1 MALPIDGGGYFAG
14 NLRASM
20 FNSIG
25 LYQALITVT
34 TDTAPVATVLSN
46 NLGVDVVWSFVTTG
60 IYRATATGALT
71 ASKTGIL
78 LTPDTKGDDTQLA
91 VNHEGAN
98 SFLLYAREAGT
109 LTDDLIAGTY
119 LEIKVFP

>member
-14 NLRASM
+14 NLRAAA

-34 TDTAPVATVLSN
+34 SVAPVVTVLSN
-46 NLGVDVVWSFVTTG
+46 NLGVDVVWSYVTPGT
-60 IYRATATGALT
+60 YRATATGALT
-71 ASKTGIL
+71 TSKTGVL
-78 LTPDTKGDDTQLA
+78 VTPDATGNTT
-91 VNHEGAN
+91 VVTVEHEGAN
-98 SFLLYAREAGT
+98 SILLYTHDGSALA
-109 LTDDLIAGTY
+109 DDLLTGTY